1 MTENITKHTI
11 ILNNMKLICLWS
23 IECYKYSGELEPIC
37 TGSWRWWN
45 HFATPSLL
53 TSLWQTEISLQGG
66 ERKNVTPG
74 NWERLQIRAFPLS
87 PGKILLA
94 HHCLFISNNSLRF
107 YLYQTSDANEKEV
120 SINICT
126 WQSESSKVTYLDFLK
141 FLWKEKKN
149 LKNQKLLQIWAAQ
162 GK

>member
-1 MTENITKHTI
+1 M
-11 ILNNMKLICLWS
+11 LMKYRVLQVQWWAGANLYWFLKVMESLCNSKFIDLTLADWNQPS
-23 IECYKYSGELEPIC
+23 GRRKEECYTRKLGKV
-37 TGSWRWWN
+37 TN
-45 HFATPSLL
+45 
-53 TSLWQTEISLQGG
+53 QG
-66 ERKNVTPG
+66 
-74 NWERLQIRAFPLS
+74 FPTQS